1 MSQRLGRRGPG
12 GLTQLSPVCW
22 SMGNIPA
29 QLPPVWESS
38 HQPSDYQPPPTP
50 TALSALSLLSQ
61 AARLE
66 EAGTEGSQR
75 MPRLAWRWWG
85 SKNCHQIVNF
95 DAKNSNFPSAAF
107 YFPTWRGP
115 LSARLGNSCRL
126 LGPSRLLVG
135 AQGASV
141 QPSNT
146 NRFFCRAAG
155 SDSEKYQQ
163 SGELALR
170 F

>member
-1 MSQRLGRRGPG
+1 MWPG
-12 GLTQLSPVCW
+12 
-22 SMGNIPA
+22 
-29 QLPPVWESS
+29 
-38 HQPSDYQPPPTP
+38 
-50 TALSALSLLSQ
+50 
-61 AARLE
+61 
-66 EAGTEGSQR
+66 
-75 MPRLAWRWWG
+75 LAWRWWG
-85 SKNCHQIVNF
+85 GKNCHLIVNF

-163 SGELALR
+163 SGEMRTGSQILV
-170 F
+170 

>member
-1 MSQRLGRRGPG
+1 MGPG
-12 GLTQLSPVCW
+12 PEYFS
-22 SMGNIPA
+22 
-29 QLPPVWESS
+29 PVWESS

-50 TALSALSLLSQ
+50 PAFSALSLLSQ

-155 SDSEKYQQ
+155 ADSEKQRQ
-163 SGELALR
+163 SDWRGECLTDLIVNILMRSHLSSPGWAQ
-170 F
+170 